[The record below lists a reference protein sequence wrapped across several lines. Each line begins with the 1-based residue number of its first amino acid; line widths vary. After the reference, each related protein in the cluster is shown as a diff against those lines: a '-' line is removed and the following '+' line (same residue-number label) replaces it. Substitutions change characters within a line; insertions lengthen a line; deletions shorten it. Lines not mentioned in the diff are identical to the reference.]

1 MLDQTIDLV
10 FRRLHLKLTGPD
22 AACAAIK
29 QLVRVHVRLC
39 ASEVE
44 KFERFADTLFRRHNG
59 HNTILIA
66 NELRARIQ
74 RMHTQ
79 SQVVE
84 WLNA

>member
-10 FRRLHLKLTGPD
+10 FRRLHLRLTGPD

-29 QLVRVHVRLC
+29 QLVRVHVRLRP
-39 ASEVE
+39 ADVE
-44 KFERFADTLFRRHNG
+44 MFERFADMLFRRHNG
-59 HNTILIA
+59 HNTVLIA
-66 NELRARIQ
+66 NELKGRIE
-74 RMHTQ
+74 RMHTK

>member
-10 FRRLHLKLTGPD
+10 FRRLHLELTGPD

-29 QLVRVHVRLC
+29 QLVRVHIRQRPRDV
-39 ASEVE
+39 EV
-44 KFERFADTLFRRHNG
+44 FERFADTLFRRHNG

-66 NELRARIQ
+66 NAVKTHVQRIQ
-74 RMHTQ
+74 AQ
-79 SQVVE
+79 SQMVE

>member
-10 FRRLHLKLTGPD
+10 FRRLHLRLTGPD

-29 QLVRVHVRLC
+29 QLVRVHVRQRP
-39 ASEVE
+39 SDVDR
-44 KFERFADTLFRRHNG
+44 FEHFADILFSRHNG

-66 NELRARIQ
+66 NELKGRIQ
-74 RMHTQ
+74 RLHAQ
-79 SQVVE
+79 SQTVE